1 MKIKKLKKKI
11 LVDRFTLKKTAD
23 IHLLDDEF
31 VTFRDKKQEYD
42 FSKKNWGYYIS
53 PSLNK
58 RLKKNYYEIV
68 IIKNK
73 LNRFFLCS
81 VKKDKRKIF
90 NNHLKKTNQ
99 YLICTLNNK
108 FLNNL

>member
-31 VTFRDKKQEYD
+31 VTFEIRNRYD

-73 LNRFFLCS
+73 LNRFFLM
-81 VKKDKRKIF
+81 
-90 NNHLKKTNQ
+90 
-99 YLICTLNNK
+99 
-108 FLNNL
+108 